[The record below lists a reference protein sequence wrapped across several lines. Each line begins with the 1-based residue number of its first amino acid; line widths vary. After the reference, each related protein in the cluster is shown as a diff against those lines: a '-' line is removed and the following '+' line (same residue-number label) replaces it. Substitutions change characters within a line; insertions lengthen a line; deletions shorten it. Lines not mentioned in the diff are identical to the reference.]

1 MIVSTFCVPTI
12 RIRGKR
18 CESAVFLCPT
28 LVLLDE
34 PSMGLAPIIIVQEI
48 FEMKH

>member
-1 MIVSTFCVPTI
+1 MIVPTRNLRLPGYPI
-12 RIRGKR
+12 PSCKP
-18 CESAVFLCPT
+18 AVFLCPT

-34 PSMGLAPIIIVQEI
+34 PSMGLAPIIVQEI